1 MVERIEEFKKIN
13 RLESPIFAQQELDS
27 IGLYVHM
34 KGLGIWE
41 RMEKIG
47 KKEPAIR
54 CAQIASLAASKLNE
68 VAEIAGLEPLVSPK
82 VTFLV
87 GLLFKSGEAIDE
99 EMIEQFQLREMD
111 PRILGL
117 NKFPYYAPG
126 RTIDNTPS
134 LRMALLLERLGYHWF
149 AKQILHGPH
158 PEFFEEAELPNILAS
173 LANANLAKDEKQIW
187 HSYLNPAVGMFA
199 ISPYAERSDKMS
211 AEQAKDWI
219 DRSRMVAINTTLQH
233 ILRRYIG
240 VSFTDEDFGLIKD
253 ETQQRWIVTQEI
265 FKAFG
270 FPLPKDEDVIIQDR
284 HLETLK
290 QWIAKYNIDKRI
302 KEKQANSPYLLY
314 DHSRMVGE
322 MLSYIGKQINLLSEH
337 FTGKPVF
344 NEEYL
349 YLVGFCHDAIK
360 AFGEDEQLPLL
371 KLKRYEAE
379 LSSAFSPEETA
390 IGGISLQENEDTRMF
405 AWLKDFEE
413 EMEFPEKRK
422 TPSLAYDFLLG
433 AEHLHTIISTL
444 LSYADLTVYYDEH
457 EHEVRYDPDI
467 TDRFINV
474 VYERTSDPHRAVIG
488 YAKLMAVAASL
499 SWYLGIPLPKKGS
512 TEIKDETLELVR
524 PKVIRDK
531 DVAIRNLSIVA
542 KVMNLFGIAMPKE
555 LRALGNG

>member
-1 MVERIEEFKKIN
+1 MAAKIEQFKKIN

-41 RMEKIG
+41 KMEKIG

-54 CAQIASLAASKLNE
+54 CAEIASQAAFKLNE
-68 VAEIAGLEPLVSPK
+68 VTKLAGFKPFVSPK
-82 VTFLV
+82 VTYLI
-87 GLLFKSGEAIDE
+87 GLLFKSGEAVDE
-99 EMIEQFQLREMD
+99 EMVEQFKLREMD
-111 PRILGL
+111 PHIIGL
-117 NKFPYYAPG
+117 NKFPYYVPG

-158 PEFFEEAELPNILAS
+158 PEFFEEAELPNILVA
-173 LANANLAKDEKQIW
+173 LANANLAKDENQTW
-187 HSYLNPAVGMFA
+187 HSYLNAAVGMFA

-211 AEQAKDWI
+211 SEQAKDWI
-219 DRSRMVAINTTLQH
+219 DRSRMVAINTTLHYVLQK
-233 ILRRYIG
+233 YIG
-240 VSFTDEDFGLIKD
+240 ISFTDEEFGS
-253 ETQQRWIVTQEI
+253 TQGEMRQRWTVIQKI
-265 FKAFG
+265 FKEFG
-270 FPLPKDEDVIIQDR
+270 FPLPQDKDIAIQEI
-284 HLETLK
+284 HLKILK
-290 QWIAKYNIDKRI
+290 QWMKKYEIDRRI
-302 KEKQANSPYLLY
+302 KEKQAKSDYLLH

-322 MLSYIGKQINLLSEH
+322 ILSHIGKQLNLFAQH

-349 YLVGFCHDAIK
+349 YLVGYCHDAIK
-360 AFGEDEQLPLL
+360 AFDENEQSRLL
-371 KLKRYEAE
+371 DLKRYEAE
-379 LSSAFSPEETA
+379 LSNAFSPEETA
-390 IGGISLQENEDTRMF
+390 IGGISLQENEDTRLF

-413 EMEFPEKRK
+413 GMEFPEKRK

-457 EHEVRYDPDI
+457 EHKVRYDPDI

-488 YAKLMAVAASL
+488 YAKLMAVASTL
-499 SWYLGIPLPKKGS
+499 SWYLEISLPKKGS
-512 TEIKDETLELVR
+512 AEINDDILEVMKPQIIEDRGTARKNLV
-524 PKVIRDK
+524 I
-531 DVAIRNLSIVA
+531 IA
-542 KVMNLFGIAMPKE
+542 KVMNLFGIAMPKQ
-555 LRALGNG
+555 LRILGNE

>member
-1 MVERIEEFKKIN
+1 
-13 RLESPIFAQQELDS
+13 
-27 IGLYVHM
+27 
-34 KGLGIWE
+34 
-41 RMEKIG
+41 
-47 KKEPAIR
+47 
-54 CAQIASLAASKLNE
+54 
-68 VAEIAGLEPLVSPK
+68 
-82 VTFLV
+82 
-87 GLLFKSGEAIDE
+87 
-99 EMIEQFQLREMD
+99 
-111 PRILGL
+111 
-117 NKFPYYAPG
+117 
-126 RTIDNTPS
+126 
-134 LRMALLLERLGYHWF
+134 
-149 AKQILHGPH
+149 
-158 PEFFEEAELPNILAS
+158 
-173 LANANLAKDEKQIW
+173 
-187 HSYLNPAVGMFA
+187 
-199 ISPYAERSDKMS
+199 
-211 AEQAKDWI
+211 
-219 DRSRMVAINTTLQH
+219 
-233 ILRRYIG
+233 
-240 VSFTDEDFGLIKD
+240 
-253 ETQQRWIVTQEI
+253 
-265 FKAFG
+265 
-270 FPLPKDEDVIIQDR
+270 
-284 HLETLK
+284 
-290 QWIAKYNIDKRI
+290 
-302 KEKQANSPYLLY
+302 
-314 DHSRMVGE
+314 MVGE

-524 PKVIRDK
+524 PKDIRDK